1 MLGIQVNAKTGA
13 FALVFLAGS
22 IITSLFLIVKV
33 PLDTLATPTQ
43 VTQAEFMAVTLF
55 FMVSVAMAEPAKAF
69 FDTRMAPVARV
80 LQMRVNVP
88 APLRVVA
95 LLAVIWGA
103 FAFFFWAIACCL
115 GGYNGYG
122 YAFSNYPALAFIF
135 NHSIGLVPN
144 ISHRDKGTQASFW
157 LGVGALG
164 LIALRANRGLGTALK
179 DTITLFVAPAIIL
192 YELGLWYSAP
202 EDMTWHVTDYLTFGG
217 VADGGWRSY
226 DDGAYLPYTPS
237 LPYVVS
243 NWFVLFV
250 SLCLVAYRIPWI
262 YAAVASLKES
272 VGSPGP
278 RP

>member
-13 FALVFLAGS
+13 FALVFLAGC
-22 IITSLFLIVKV
+22 IFTSLFLIVKV

-43 VTQAEFMAVTLF
+43 VTQAEFMGVTLF
-55 FMVSVAMAEPAKAF
+55 FLASVAMAEPAKAF
-69 FDTRMAPVARV
+69 FNARMAPVARV
-80 LQMRVNVP
+80 LETKVNVP

-95 LLAVIWGA
+95 LLAVVWGA
-103 FAFFFWAIACCL
+103 FAFAFWAIACCL
-115 GGYNGYG
+115 GCYNGYG
-122 YAFSNYPALAFIF
+122 YAFSHYPILAFLF
-135 NHSIGLVPN
+135 NHSIGLVPY
-144 ISHRDKGTQASFW
+144 ISQRDKGTQASFW

-164 LIALRANRGLGTALK
+164 LMALRANRGLGTALK

-202 EDMTWHVTDYLTFGG
+202 EDMTWHVTDYLTLGG

-250 SLCLVAYRIPWI
+250 SLCLVAYRVPWI
-262 YAAVASLKES
+262 YGAVASIRES
-272 VGSPGP
+272 VASPGP